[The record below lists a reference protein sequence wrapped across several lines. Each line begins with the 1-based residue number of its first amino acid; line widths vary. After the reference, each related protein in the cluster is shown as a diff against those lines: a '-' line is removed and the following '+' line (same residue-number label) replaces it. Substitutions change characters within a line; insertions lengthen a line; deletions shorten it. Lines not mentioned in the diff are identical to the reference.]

1 MVLRLYLL
9 LWQSSITIATSFACT
24 IDRPLCLLIVLG
36 LDIYALPLLL
46 LARMRLLL
54 RVGVRIGVV
63 P

>member
-9 LWQSSITIATSFACT
+9 SWQSSITIAASFACT
-24 IDRPLCLLIVLG
+24 IDLPLCLLIVLG

-46 LARMRLLL
+46 LVRMRLQL
-54 RVGVRIGVV
+54 RVGARIVVV